1 MHHLPR
7 VGNRGS
13 PDARRS
19 EVISDYKALG
29 VSVRSTESE
38 RETPW

>member
-19 EVISDYKALG
+19 EAISDYKALG